1 MSAEPV
7 VLVCLCAAWCRV
19 CDEYRPI
26 FDRVAAELPQARALW
41 IDIEDEAELIGD
53 LDVETFP
60 TLLIAGA
67 DGVRFAGPV
76 LPQEETLRRLVK
88 HTLSQ
93 AEAGTRTP
101 HGDAAFATLAERLLA
116 RGA

>member
-1 MSAEPV
+1 MSAQPV
-7 VLVCLCAAWCRV
+7 FVVCLCAAWCRV
-19 CDEYRPI
+19 CDEFRPI

-41 IDIEDEAELIGD
+41 IDIEDEAALVGD

-76 LPQEETLRRLVK
+76 LPQEETLRRLMK
-88 HTLSQ
+88 HGL
-93 AEAGTRTP
+93 AEAEPGMQRL

-116 RGA
+116 RSA